1 MIDWLTL
8 RVFCNA
14 PVEAGR
20 VVSFTPSGEIEWNA
34 PKALHMEGSHS
45 ETVRVRRAGLPIV
58 KGSPNA
64 PLTCLE
70 ISGNPA
76 KWFQGHNLFGT
87 DDLPGLSRAFVRAVV
102 ARLGYTL
109 TPQEQ
114 SDIDAGLIQ
123 LLRIDTTQSWNLG
136 TLPRALSAAR
146 ALADGSH
153 FNYLG
158 RGSMTETGTVYWKK
172 KSRHVAGKAY
182 CKGQEL
188 RSHKLPSE
196 LSRRDDLVA
205 LAQGLLRVEFTF
217 RRMALVFRGLDTIA
231 AWDTLGATPEGL
243 HADLMSTL
251 TISDAGLPDDDL
263 EQLPTRL
270 RAPYVCWKEGED
282 LRTIYSRA
290 TFYRYR
296 KALLPFGIDLAS
308 QQPAKRDKSNVVP
321 LRVTLVGQP
330 LTVPD
335 WAVGTALYFDPRRAA

>member
-1 MIDWLTL
+1 VIDWLTL
-8 RVFCNA
+8 RVFCDA
-14 PVEAGR
+14 PVDAGR
-20 VVSFTPSGEIEWNA
+20 VVSFKPNGEIEWNA

-58 KGSPNA
+58 KGSPDA

-76 KWFQGHNLFGT
+76 KWFQGHNLFGS

-109 TPQEQ
+109 TAEEAAR
-114 SDIDAGLIQ
+114 IDSGLISV
-123 LLRIDTTQSWNLG
+123 LRIDSTQSWNLG

-146 ALADGSH
+146 ALASGSH

-172 KSRHVAGKAY
+172 NSRHVAGKAY
-182 CKGQEL
+182 CKGQEV
-188 RSHKLPSE
+188 RAHKLPPE
-196 LSRRDDLVA
+196 LSRREDLVD
-205 LAQGLLRVEFTF
+205 LAQGLVRFEFTF
-217 RRMALVFRGLDTIA
+217 RRMALVQRGLDVVA
-231 AWDTLGATPEGL
+231 NWDRVGATPEGM

-251 TISDAGLPDDDL
+251 TISDAGLPDEDL
-263 EQLPTRL
+263 ERIPTRL
-270 RAPYVCWKEGED
+270 RAPYVCWRDGED

-290 TFYRYR
+290 TFYRHR

-308 QQPAKRDKSNVVP
+308 EPPAKRDKSNVIP
-321 LRVTLVGQP
+321 LRVVFHAQP
-330 LTVPD
+330 LSVPS
-335 WAVGTALYFDPRRAA
+335 WARGTPLYFEPIAA